1 MDYLRQLAVQL
12 GIDTAHAFVALAG
25 TVAILFIFQI
35 VLSVRISKQKKR
47 VTKFMEGS
55 DAKSLEE
62 VIKGRLD
69 DFEAQKSDITSI
81 GQRVSTLEETM
92 LTTYRKSAIVKY
104 DAFKEM
110 GGKLSFAVALLN
122 ENNSGF
128 IINSMH
134 SSREG
139 CFTYIKEI
147 INGESFVTLAD
158 EEKQALEE
166 AIASTNYME

>member
-1 MDYLRQLAVQL
+1 MDFLRQLANQL
-12 GIDTAHAFVALAG
+12 GIDTAYAFVGLAG
-25 TVAILFIFQI
+25 IVVVMFIIQI
-35 VLSVRISKQKKR
+35 ILSVRISKQKKR
-47 VTKFMEGS
+47 LNKFMEGS
-55 DAKSLEE
+55 DAKSLEQ
-62 VIKGRLD
+62 IIQSRLD
-69 DFEAQKSDITSI
+69 DFDNLKSSITSI
-81 GQRVSTLEETM
+81 EKRVDTLEETM

-122 ENNSGF
+122 ENNNGF

-139 CFTYIKEI
+139 CFTYVKEI
-147 INGESFVTLAD
+147 INGKSFVTLAD

>member
-1 MDYLRQLAVQL
+1 MDYLRQLAEQL

-25 TVAILFIFQI
+25 AVAILFIFQI
-35 VLSVRISKQKKR
+35 VLCVRISKQKKR

-69 DFEAQKSDITSI
+69 DFDAQKSDITSI
-81 GQRVSTLEETM
+81 GQRVDTLEETM
-92 LTTYRKSAIVKY
+92 LTAYRKSAIVKY

>member
-1 MDYLRQLAVQL
+1 MSFLRELVNQL
-12 GIDTAHAFVALAG
+12 GIQSEHLFVGMAG
-25 TVAILFIFQI
+25 AILLMFIIQI
-35 VLSVRISKQKKR
+35 ILSVRISKQKKR
-47 VTKFMEGS
+47 ITQFMEGS
-55 DAKSLEE
+55 DAKSLEGIVKEKLDEFEKLKESIE
-62 VIKGRLD
+62 VV
-69 DFEAQKSDITSI
+69 
-81 GQRVSTLEETM
+81 GQRVDKLDEAM

-122 ENNSGF
+122 ESNNGF

-147 INGESFVTLAD
+147 IDGKSFVTLAD
-158 EEKQALEE
+158 EEKKVLEE